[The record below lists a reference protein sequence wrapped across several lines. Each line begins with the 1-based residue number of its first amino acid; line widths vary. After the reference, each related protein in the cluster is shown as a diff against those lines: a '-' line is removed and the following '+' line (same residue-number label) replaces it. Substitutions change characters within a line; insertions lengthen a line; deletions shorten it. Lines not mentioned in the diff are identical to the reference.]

1 MPDAVEA
8 AVASAVGPH
17 GIGTEAAWEVL
28 RENVLPFGV
37 GNVHP
42 RFMGWVHGAGTP
54 GGLVASLAEAAIN
67 ANLGGRNTGAARVE
81 RTVLEWA
88 RGAFGFPDSASGI
101 LTSGTSMA
109 TVIALAA
116 ARQALAD
123 WDVEADGL
131 GAEGA
136 RFRVYASHATHGC
149 VTNALRLL
157 GMGRRAFRE
166 VPTDGRGHLDLAA
179 LRDTLAEDRAAG
191 LRPLA
196 VVGNAGTVDVGA
208 IDDLDGIADVCDAEN
223 VWFHVDGAFGALA
236 VLSDALRPRLAGI
249 HRADSIAFDFHK
261 WMHVTYDCGCVLI
274 RNETHHRAAFRSR
287 PEYLEGQASGL
298 AAGEPWFCDYGPEL
312 SRGFAR
318 AEGLV
323 PARPST
329 AATRWRGPSRVVGG
343 ESRLLHG
350 RPRRPG
356 AGARADGAGRPE
368 HRVLPARARGGGSG
382 RAHAEVVAEVQKRG
396 IAAPSTT
403 RHRGHAGH
411 PCCPMNH
418 RATPPTTWT
427 SPRRGSCT
435 SPGSSGEAL
444 GPDLPVTLSATVAR
458 TPLPGGRDSASRRRG
473 PGRRRRRY
481 RLVPRTR
488 VPGDEH
494 ALDRRASRGVGLD
507 STVRCERTAEPMGQV
522 RGELLL
528 GGDEETRPFDP
539 LAAFQDHRGEVL
551 A

>member
-1 MPDAVEA
+1 MNNLDAVVATLDPASDEGWETLRATLHEAADRLLDHVRDQRHLPVWQEMPDAVEA
-8 AVASAVGPH
+8 AVANAVGPH

-67 ANLGGRNTGAARVE
+67 ANLGGRNTGSARVE
-81 RTVLEWA
+81 RTVLEWV
-88 RGAFGFPDSASGI
+88 RGAFGFPASASGI

-116 ARQALAD
+116 ARQALAE

-179 LRDTLAEDRAAG
+179 LRATLAEDRAAG

-208 IDDLDGIADVCDAEN
+208 IDDLDGIADVCDDEN

-236 VLSDALRPRLAGI
+236 VLSDKLRPRLAGI
-249 HRADSIAFDFHK
+249 DRADSIAFDFHK

-312 SRGFAR
+312 SRGFRALRVWFLLAEHGSDAVAR
-318 AEGLV
+318 AIEGSVERATYLADRVDREPELERMAPADLNIVCFRLV
-323 PARPST
+323 PEA
-329 AATRWRGPSRVVGG
+329 G
-343 ESRLLHG
+343 EDPDALN
-350 RPRRPG
+350 
-356 AGARADGAGRPE
+356 
-368 HRVLPARARGGGSG
+368 
-382 RAHAEVVAEVQKRG
+382 AEVVAEVQKRG

-403 RHRGHAGH
+403 RIGGTLAIR
-411 PCCPMNH
+411 CCLMNH
-418 RATPPTTWT
+418 RATADDMDITVD
-427 SPRRGSCT
+427 GI
-435 SPGSSGEAL
+435 L
-444 GPDLPVTLSATVAR
+444 HVAR
-458 TPLPGGRDSASRRRG
+458 DL
-473 PGRRRRRY
+473 
-481 RLVPRTR
+481 
-488 VPGDEH
+488 
-494 ALDRRASRGVGLD
+494 RAKR
-507 STVRCERTAEPMGQV
+507 
-522 RGELLL
+522 
-528 GGDEETRPFDP
+528 
-539 LAAFQDHRGEVL
+539 
-551 A
+551 